1 MKKALIVLAAMLVV
15 AGGLGFFITR
25 GGESDVFRT
34 AALPEEQP
42 LKAPAPMASPAPM
55 PAGDAAREME
65 AVYAADAIEGAPQE
79 GATVGAGGSGTSGST
94 VSAVSGVGALP
105 SARVDARIIRT
116 ADLSVEVEKSGF
128 QDAFERAQLV
138 AQKYGGFVVSSSVWG
153 EKSKSGNLLLR
164 VPSKTYESA
173 MADLSGLGT
182 IDSQS
187 SGSQEVTDQFI
198 DLNAR
203 LRTWQAQQNVLL
215 RLMDGANS
223 ISETMT
229 VQRELQQVQFQIEQ
243 IKGQLRVLRD
253 QTAYATIAL
262 ELHEPGAVKPVP
274 GTDKPS
280 LSAAFQQALAGFLS
294 IVSLVIVGLGY
305 LIPISLLALV
315 AWFVVKRLT
324 TRTAKAGVV

>member
-15 AGGLGFFITR
+15 AGGLGFFVTR
-25 GGESDVFRT
+25 GDGADVLRT
-34 AALPEEQP
+34 AAVPEEQTM
-42 LKAPAPMASPAPM
+42 KAPAPMASPAPIA
-55 PAGDAAREME
+55 AGDAARELE
-65 AVYAADAIEGAPQE
+65 AAYATDAMEGAAPQS
-79 GATVGAGGSGTSGST
+79 ATVGGSGTSGST
-94 VSAVSGVGALP
+94 VSTVSSVGALP
-105 SARVDARIIRT
+105 SGGVDARIIRT

-215 RLMDGANS
+215 RLMDDANS